1 MTRVT
6 PQGSQNWRLGF
17 VQLCDAAP
25 LIMAAELGY
34 FREEGLFVE
43 LSREM
48 GWATLLDKIVQGE
61 LTAAHALGPLPL
73 AASIGLGS
81 FATVCQGLMVL
92 NTHGNAIT
100 ISRKLVDEG
109 VKTSED
115 FATYVRQNRWE
126 RRFVLGSVSPFST
139 HHYLL
144 RRWLSQIGLTPGKQ
158 VDVVTLPPRQF
169 LRHLESGTVIGACVG
184 EPWNSMA
191 VSLGLGAIMALSRE
205 IEPNH
210 PEKVLMARRD
220 TIDANPQ
227 EVEALLVA
235 LIRAANWC
243 DDPANADQLAQTLS
257 RRVYLDMPA
266 PAIKASLQGT
276 FSRGVEGL
284 EAPGPMFQFGGPKVQ
299 EITLP
304 KARWLQRCLV
314 QSGQMESSRQLSDEQ
329 LRSIYAPAL
338 YKKAQVRLDR
348 SERQIS

>member
-1 MTRVT
+1 M
-6 PQGSQNWRLGF
+6 WRLGF

-34 FREEGLFVE
+34 FREQGLLIE

-61 LTAAHALGPLPL
+61 LVAAHALGPLPL

-100 ISRKLVDEG
+100 LSRRLVDEG
-109 VKTSED
+109 VQTPEQ
-115 FATYVRQNRWE
+115 FADHVRQNRWE
-126 RRFVLGSVSPFST
+126 RRFVMGSVSPFST

-144 RRWLSQIGLTPGKQ
+144 HRWLLQLGLTPGKD

-169 LRHLESGTVIGACVG
+169 LRHLEAETVIGACVG

-191 VSLGLGAIMALSRE
+191 VNLGLGVMMALSQE

-210 PEKVLMARRD
+210 PEKVLMARREV
-220 TIDANPQ
+220 IDAHP
-227 EVEALLVA
+227 EEIEALLVA
-235 LIRAANWC
+235 LIRAAHWC
-243 DDPANADQLAQTLS
+243 DQPENADQLAQTLS
-257 RRVYLDMPA
+257 RRSYLDLPA
-266 PAIKASLQGT
+266 HVIKASLRGT
-276 FSRGVEGL
+276 FSRGLEGL
-284 EAPGPMFQFGGPKVQ
+284 TVPGPMMSFSGPRVQ
-299 EITLP
+299 EMTMP

-314 QSGQMESSRQLSDEQ
+314 QSGQMDADRQLSDEQ
-329 LRSIYAPAL
+329 LRSIYSPAL
-338 YKKAQVRLDR
+338 FKKAQVRAEREDR
-348 SERQIS
+348 EIG